1 MLIIDHGGG
10 YMTIYGNGNQLAKSV
25 GATVRA
31 GDVVASTGNSGNME
45 DSGIY
50 FELRHLGQPLNP
62 SKWAR

>member
-10 YMTIYGNGNQLAKSV
+10 YMTIYGNGNHLAKSV

-50 FELRHLGQPLNP
+50 FGAPPPRTTINP